1 MSFASSKS
9 CSAHTCICYHP
20 SFTSL
25 HTATLA
31 ILSDDPQGSFLT
43 VRYNKQSIAIF
54 FTCTQTSEE
63 KMKLHLTGW
72 TWLSHVPNWRKRFK
86 KKTEPGRSKTRQRP
100 LWDEWQ
106 HRLCWVTRSIHC
118 VLLCHACQV
127 LRPFMLF
134 SYYLLKIAKL
144 LKFSLPP
151 RVCFMHVNANDCLPG
166 PSDFPWNY
174 RIVWA
179 VHRCLELS
187 LGPLQGQNMILNTE
201 PSL

>member
-106 HRLCWVTRSIHC
+106 HRLCWVTRSNSALEA
-118 VLLCHACQV
+118 VFKNRNGACNLWPLSKMSEYSFFLIRYFPRLHFQCYTKSPPYPPPQSPTHP
-127 LRPFMLF
+127 LPLF
-134 SYYLLKIAKL
+134 G
-144 LKFSLPP
+144 
-151 RVCFMHVNANDCLPG
+151 PG
-166 PSDFPWNY
+166 
-174 RIVWA
+174 V
-179 VHRCLELS
+179 
-187 LGPLQGQNMILNTE
+187 PLYWGI
-201 PSL
+201 